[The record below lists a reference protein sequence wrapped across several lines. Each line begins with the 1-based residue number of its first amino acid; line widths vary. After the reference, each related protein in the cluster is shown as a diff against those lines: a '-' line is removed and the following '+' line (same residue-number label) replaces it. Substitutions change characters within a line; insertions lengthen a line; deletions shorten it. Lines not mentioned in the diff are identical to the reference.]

1 MQPHWKEHDLVVDG
15 IKIHYIRT
23 GDGSK
28 PPVVLAHGFSDNGLC
43 WLPVALDLEA
53 EYDVI
58 LPDAR
63 GHGKSARVQPG
74 EAIDAP
80 ADLAGLI
87 RGLGLH
93 KPVVGG
99 HSMGGSVSSTM
110 QAHYPGLAGAL
121 ILEDPAWFTPPPP
134 TSEGEQRQ
142 PPRRPNVEWLLEARE
157 KPIEAVMAKCRAD
170 NPTWPEVELRPWAV
184 SKQEFDLNFLQV
196 AALPRGDWRDVA
208 KALDCPTLLVTA
220 VKRKGA
226 IVSKADAALAKS
238 LNPLIQI
245 AYIPKAGHSIRREN
259 YPAYI
264 AALKKFLAKVRR

>member
-1 MQPHWKEHDLVVDG
+1 MLPHWKENDVVVNG
-15 IKIHYIRT
+15 AKIHYIRT

-63 GHGKSARVQPG
+63 GHGKSSRVQPG
-74 EAIDAP
+74 EALDAP

-87 RGLGLH
+87 RQLGLV

-110 QAHYPGLAGAL
+110 QARFPGLAGAL
-121 ILEDPAWFTPPPP
+121 VLEDPAWFTPPPP
-134 TSEGEQRQ
+134 QPDEKQEQQ
-142 PPRRPNVEWLLEARE
+142 PARPRFGDWLLELQDRPLE
-157 KPIEAVMAKCRAD
+157 DVMAKCRKE

-196 AALPRGDWRDVA
+196 GALPRGDWRDTA
-208 KALDCPTLLVTA
+208 KALDCPTLLITA

-226 IVSKADAALAKS
+226 IIDKETAKLAKS
-238 LNPLIQI
+238 LNKKIQVV
-245 AYIPKAGHSIRREN
+245 YIPKAGHSIRREN

-264 AALKKFLAKVRR
+264 AAVKKFLKKVC

>member
-1 MQPHWKEHDLVVDG
+1 MYPHWKEADLFVEGV
-15 IKIHYIRT
+15 KIHYVRT

-28 PPVVLAHGFSDNGLC
+28 PPVVLAHGFSDNGWC

-87 RGLGLH
+87 RGLGLV

-99 HSMGGSVSSTM
+99 HSMGAMVAAEM
-110 QAHYPGLAGAL
+110 QKRYPGLARAL
-121 ILEDPAWFTPPPP
+121 VLEDPAWFTPQPPRQ
-134 TSEGEQRQ
+134 SETQQ
-142 PPRRPNVEWLLEARE
+142 PAPRRPNLDWLLAARD
-157 KPIEAVMAKCRAD
+157 KPIEEVMAKCHAD
-170 NPTWPEVELRPWAV
+170 NPTWAEIELRPWAE
-184 SKQEFDLNFLQV
+184 SKQQFDLNFLQ
-196 AALPRGDWRDVA
+196 AQNLFRGDWRETA
-208 KALDCPTLLVTA
+208 RALDCPTLLLTA
-220 VKRKGA
+220 VHRKGA
-226 IVSKADAALAKS
+226 IVTRENAQLARS
-238 LNPLIQI
+238 LNPNIKVV
-245 AYIPKAGHSIRREN
+245 YIPKAGHSIRREN

-264 AALKKFLAKVRR
+264 AAVKRFLRQVTR